1 MNASVDMTETALRSV
16 LSLAYNGKCDIGPS
30 NFGELCVVSKQFEI
44 DLLANHC
51 GKYLLDN
58 MVAENAVDM
67 LHLSKVRVLEYTL
80 YSDVCILGTKF
91 NRYGQYFDLLTV

>member
-51 GKYLLDN
+51 GTYLLDN

-67 LHLSKVRVLEYTL
+67 LHLSKVRVLEY
-80 YSDVCILGTKF
+80 I
-91 NRYGQYFDLLTV
+91 